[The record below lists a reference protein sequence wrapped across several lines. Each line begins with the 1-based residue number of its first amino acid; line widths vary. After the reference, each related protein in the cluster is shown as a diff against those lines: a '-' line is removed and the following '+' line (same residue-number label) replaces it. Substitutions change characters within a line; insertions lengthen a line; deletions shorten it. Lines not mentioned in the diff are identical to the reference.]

1 VPEEETNMLSKSIA
15 RCVTAALIIV
25 FSTISIHAQSDPS
38 KDALVEAKL
47 AAERGENNPTHYA
60 QPTKIARVVR
70 TVYICSQTE
79 LIPTADLIER
89 MKNSDGFN
97 DLDLV
102 LVNDPNR
109 ADVIIVAKH
118 IPWTFDYTAYAIDK
132 KTTVHTADAR
142 VTAFNGYLAA
152 IEISKE
158 LVGRLRQ
165 QRNAEVKQ
173 AR

>member
-1 VPEEETNMLSKSIA
+1 MNLRPIVIFVTLSLSTLA
-15 RCVTAALIIV
+15 ATAV
-25 FSTISIHAQSDPS
+25 AQSDPAR
-38 KDALVEAKL
+38 DAMSEAKL
-47 AAERGENNPTHYA
+47 SAERGADNPTHYA

-70 TVYICSQTE
+70 TVYVCSRTI
-79 LIPTADLIER
+79 LIPTEDLVER
-89 MKNSDGFN
+89 LKNTAGFS

-102 LVNDPNR
+102 LVNQSDK
-109 ADVIIVAKH
+109 ADIVIVATH

-152 IEISKE
+152 FELSKE
-158 LVGRLRQ
+158 IVSRLKQ
-165 QRNAEVKQ
+165 QRTAEVKEP

>member
-1 VPEEETNMLSKSIA
+1 MPLKSII
-15 RCVTAALIIV
+15 RCGSVALLALC
-25 FSTISIHAQSDPS
+25 SATSIQAQSDPS
-38 KDALVEAKL
+38 KDAMDEAKL
-47 AAERGENNPTHYA
+47 AAERGMDNPTHYA

-79 LIPTADLIER
+79 LIPTEDFIER
-89 MKNSDGFN
+89 MKNSVGFN

-102 LVNDPNR
+102 LVNDLNR
-109 ADVIIVAKH
+109 ADVIVVAKH
-118 IPWTFDYTAYAIDK
+118 IPWTFDYTAYAIDQ

-152 IEISKE
+152 IELSKE

-165 QRNAEVKQ
+165 QRIAEPKGP
-173 AR
+173 R